1 MTALALLVSLA
12 TYLGQSQVDKLPQFD
27 VASIR
32 LANLNTD
39 DDSSSDR
46 VDISLGGRLTM
57 RSIRLNSCVKWAY
70 GVQDA
75 QIVDRVGLTAGLI
88 SERYDIVAQA
98 AGPTSDKNLKLMM
111 QSLLADRF
119 KLVLH
124 REKKELAIYKL
135 VVAKS
140 GPKFRKSEGE
150 GNREIRRS
158 RVGVV
163 AEKISMSEFADYLSG
178 EVHGPVQDMTGLTGS
193 FNLAL
198 DLRPYVANASTPVMI
213 SSLILEAMRDQLGLQ
228 LQSQRGLT
236 DILVIDHVER
246 PTAN

>member
-1 MTALALLVSLA
+1 MS
-12 TYLGQSQVDKLPQFD
+12 PHFD

-32 LANLNTD
+32 LTNLNTD
-39 DDSSSDR
+39 DDSTSDH
-46 VDISLGGRLTM
+46 VEISPGGRLTM

-75 QIVDRVGLTAGLI
+75 QIVDRVGLTA
-88 SERYDIVAQA
+88 ERYDIVAQA
-98 AGPTSDKNLKLMM
+98 AGPTADKNLKLMM
-111 QSLLADRF
+111 QALLADRF
-119 KLVLH
+119 KLALH

-140 GPKFRKSEGE
+140 GPKFRKSEGA
-150 GNREIRRS
+150 GNREGNLEIRRT
-158 RVGVV
+158 RVGVA

-178 EVHGPVQDMTGLTGS
+178 EVQGPVQDMTGLTGS

-198 DLRPYVANASTPVMI
+198 DLRPYAANLSTPVTI

-228 LQSQRGLT
+228 LQSQKGLT
-236 DILVIDHVER
+236 DVLVIDHVER